1 MIGTMKRGGDER
13 QKPQD
18 LRNVYAD
25 ELFEDGKE
33 QTIGNPLRALAERLC
48 AAPPSRIA
56 PSDEQLDAYDRG
68 ELSLDALP
76 FYVDELPQVRSDYDT
91 DGLLALARAIEST
104 DQTPPYIEL
113 IHDLDVL
120 EYDNREDLE
129 RYLDDHRRY
138 HGYEIP
144 ISVDSLYQRPD
155 GTWRIL
161 NCGHRRNRALRL
173 VAEAHG
179 YVLSEAEVPQQ
190 LHRNLPFYRAIARQG
205 RENEHE
211 RVSPEDMANDIAKHY
226 RFFEHR
232 FARRPS
238 YVELSR
244 ISGYTP
250 DRISTALKFYQL
262 PEEVKGFF
270 RSGLINYQVAV
281 DCYRLLDAARTYYV
295 RKYPEQYGIMADE
308 GPEKLETAA
317 KDLVM
322 ARLNVFMTDTLRG
335 VGAER
340 KREMILAKIRELTE
354 SVTYLTD
361 ELFELVDGADR
372 PDRLRAR
379 SSQQLG
385 QYAVQ
390 VILTRLESDTTLS
403 PAERVKY
410 EELGK
415 RLANLTQEA
424 PVLQTATKEIEHSL
438 LDVLTA

>member
-1 MIGTMKRGGDER
+1 MIGTMKRGGNER
-13 QKPQD
+13 QRPQD
-18 LRNVYAD
+18 LRGVYAD
-25 ELFEDGKE
+25 ELFEDSEE
-33 QTIGNPLRALAERLC
+33 QTVGNPLRALAERLC
-48 AAPPSRIA
+48 AAPPPRII
-56 PSDEQLDAYDRG
+56 PGDEQLDAYTRG
-68 ELSLDALP
+68 ELPLDALP
-76 FYVDELPQVRSDYDT
+76 FYVDELPQVRSGYDV
-91 DGLLALARAIEST
+91 DGLLALARSIESS

-120 EYDNREDLE
+120 EYDNRGDLE

-144 ISVDSLYQRPD
+144 ISVHSLHQRPD
-155 GTWRIL
+155 GMWRIL

-173 VAEAHG
+173 IAEAHG

-190 LHRNLPFYRAIARQG
+190 LHRNLPFHRAIARQG

-211 RVSPEDMANDIAKHY
+211 RVSHEDAANDIAKHY

-232 FARRPS
+232 FARRPT

-250 DRISTALKFYQL
+250 DRISAALRFYQL

-270 RSGLINYQVAV
+270 RAGLINYEVAV
-281 DCYRLLDAARTYYV
+281 SCYRLLDAARTYYV
-295 RKYPEQYGIMADE
+295 RKYPEQYGIAAED
-308 GPEKLETAA
+308 GPEKLEAAA

-322 ARLNVFMTDTLRG
+322 ARLNIFMTDTLRG
-335 VGAER
+335 VSAER
-340 KREMILAKIRELTE
+340 KRQMILAKIRELTE
-354 SVTYLTD
+354 SAAYLTD
-361 ELFELVDGADR
+361 ELFELADGADR

-390 VILTRLESDTTLS
+390 VIFARLENDTELS
-403 PAERVKY
+403 AAERAKY
-410 EELGK
+410 KELAA
-415 RLANLTQEA
+415 RLADLAEEA
-424 PVLQTATKEIEHSL
+424 PALQTVTKEAEHSL
-438 LDVLTA
+438 LDALTA